1 MMKEKL
7 AATKKKLQLANCLP
21 QTGVYLPAA
30 LAHVVCVVCG
40 NRGQHTSH
48 RTIWPCG
55 KQVAN
60 FHISPQLQLTENSD
74 LKLHY

>member
-7 AATKKKLQLANCLP
+7 AATKKLHLANYLP

-30 LAHVVCVVCG
+30 PAHVMCVVCG
-40 NRGQHTSH
+40 DRGQHTSH
-48 RTIWPCG
+48 RTIWPSG

-60 FHISPQLQLTENSD
+60 FHISPQLQFTAISD

>member
-7 AATKKKLQLANCLP
+7 AATKKLHLANYVP

-30 LAHVVCVVCG
+30 PAHVVCVVCG